1 MATAERPKSRTLT
14 GTVISNKM
22 QKTVV
27 VAVESLRKH
36 RLYGKTVR
44 RTKHFKAHDERNEA
58 KIGDRVEIAESRPLS
73 RDKHWTLSR
82 ILGDQSTA
90 VVVHALEE
98 HVDVL
103 AGVDTS
109 DVTGLDA
116 ADTTE
121 SKESSS

>member
-1 MATAERPKSRTLT
+1 MATAERPKRRTLT

-116 ADTTE
+116 ADTAE
-121 SKESSS
+121 PKESSS

>member
-58 KIGDRVEIAESRPLS
+58 KIGDRVEIAESRPIS

>member
-58 KIGDRVEIAESRPLS
+58 KIGDRVEIAESRPIS

-116 ADTTE
+116 AETAE
-121 SKESSS
+121 SKESS

>member
-58 KIGDRVEIAESRPLS
+58 KIGDRVEIAESRPIS

-116 ADTTE
+116 ADTAE
-121 SKESSS
+121 PRESSS

>member
-1 MATAERPKSRTLT
+1 MATAERTKRRTLT

-58 KIGDRVEIAESRPLS
+58 RIGDRVEIAESRPLS
-73 RDKHWTLSR
+73 KDKHWTLSR
-82 ILGDQSTA
+82 ILGDQSSA

-116 ADTTE
+116 ADAQE
-121 SKESSS
+121 STS